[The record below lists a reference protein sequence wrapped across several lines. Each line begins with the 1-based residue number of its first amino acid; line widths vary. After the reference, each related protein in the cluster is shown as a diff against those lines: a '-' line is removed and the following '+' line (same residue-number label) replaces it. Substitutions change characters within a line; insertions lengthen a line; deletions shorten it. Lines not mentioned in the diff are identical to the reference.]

1 MYKYPFALLT
11 LYEIENTPKLEIG
24 SLIDTILMNFY
35 SSLQTVFLTTISNAF
50 TSTYDQHFFYL
61 LCLQALSRCFGL
73 VPGVTFSISNLQCK
87 SLIARFKLGTL
98 KVKLYSNSPVSLSL
112 SRSWSL
118 VGRAYIP
125 AATAVLIVHEWYGAQ
140 TCA

>member
-1 MYKYPFALLT
+1 
-11 LYEIENTPKLEIG
+11 
-24 SLIDTILMNFY
+24 
-35 SSLQTVFLTTISNAF
+35 
-50 TSTYDQHFFYL
+50 L

-87 SLIARFKLGTL
+87 SLIARFKLGIQ
-98 KVKLYSNSPVSLSL
+98 KVKLDSNSPVSLSL